1 MQPVTRY
8 AKSADVHIA
17 YQVFGEGPV
26 NLILAPPFVSNIENY
41 WTFPDLERWLLRLAS
56 FARVVMFDKRGTGMS
71 DRVAELPGLD
81 QRIDDLRAVMDAAS
95 MEQAALLGISEGS
108 PLAALFAATYP
119 DRCRALVLYGGFVR
133 FSSWFPTEEA
143 LAGFLG
149 YIDQAWGSGGS
160 LPFFAPS
167 LANDPAAQQ
176 WMGRFERLGASPA
189 AVTALM
195 RMNSQIDISD
205 IVSTIRVPTLVIHR
219 TDDVTINVEG
229 GRYLG
234 KHIPGA
240 RYIELPGKDH
250 PPWIGDN
257 AMEIADAIEEF
268 LTGTRAPVTETD
280 RVLAT
285 VLFTDIVG
293 STEKAAA
300 LGDRRWRDLLDNH
313 HATLRRNL
321 GRFRGREIKMVGD
334 GILATFDGPARG
346 VRCACAIAEEIKP
359 LGIEVRAGLHTGD
372 CEMIGDDVG
381 GIAVHIGARV
391 AALAGAGEVLVSSTV
406 KDLVPAPACAS
417 ATAAANPLRVSP
429 VNGASSRSNGEERS
443 EMTASPSS
451 TSMSQLGH

>member
-1 MQPVTRY
+1 
-8 AKSADVHIA
+8 
-17 YQVFGEGPV
+17 
-26 NLILAPPFVSNIENY
+26 
-41 WTFPDLERWLLRLAS
+41 
-56 FARVVMFDKRGTGMS
+56 
-71 DRVAELPGLD
+71 
-81 QRIDDLRAVMDAAS
+81 
-95 MEQAALLGISEGS
+95 
-108 PLAALFAATYP
+108 
-119 DRCRALVLYGGFVR
+119 
-133 FSSWFPTEEA
+133 EA
-143 LAGFLG
+143 LAAFLG

-167 LANDPAAQQ
+167 LANDPAAQE

-219 TDDVTINVEG
+219 TEDVTINVEG
-229 GRYLG
+229 GRYLA

-240 RYIELPGKDH
+240 RYIELPGQDH

-268 LTGTRAPVTETD
+268 LTGAPASVPVD

-313 HATLRRNL
+313 HATIRRNL
-321 GRFRGREIKMVGD
+321 TRFRGHEVKTTGD

-346 VRCACAIAEEIKP
+346 VRCACSIAQEIKP
-359 LGIEVRAGLHTGD
+359 LGIDVRAGLHTGE
-372 CEMIGDDVG
+372 CEMMGEDVG

-391 AALAGAGEVLVSSTV
+391 ASLAGAGEVLVSSTV
-406 KDLVPAPACAS
+406 KDLVAGS
-417 ATAAANPLRVSP
+417 GLRFSDRGNQTLKGVP
-429 VNGASSRSNGEERS
+429 GEWHVYAVDR
-443 EMTASPSS
+443 
-451 TSMSQLGH
+451 

>member
-8 AKSADVHIA
+8 AKSGDVHVA

-26 NLILAPPFVSNIENY
+26 NLVLAPPFVSNIENY
-41 WTFPDLERWLLRLAS
+41 WTFPGLERWLLRLAS

-81 QRIDDLRAVMDAAS
+81 QRIDDLRAVMDAAG
-95 MEQAALLGISEGS
+95 MDQPALLGISEGG
-108 PLAALFAATYP
+108 PLTALFAATHP
-119 DRCRALVLYGGFVR
+119 DRCRALVLYGSFVR

-143 LAGFLG
+143 LAAFLG

-167 LANDPAAQQ
+167 LANDPAAQE

-219 TDDVTINVEG
+219 TEDVTINVEG
-229 GRYLG
+229 GRYLA

-257 AMEIADAIEEF
+257 ADEIADAIGEF
-268 LTGTRAPVTETD
+268 LTGARVPVTVD

-285 VLFTDIVG
+285 VLFTDIVA

-313 HATLRRNL
+313 HATIRRNL
-321 GRFRGREIKMVGD
+321 ARFRGHEIKTTGD

-346 VRCACAIAEEIKP
+346 VRCACAIADEIKL
-359 LGIEVRAGLHTGD
+359 LGIEVRAGLHTGE
-372 CEMIGDDVG
+372 CEMIDDDVG

-391 AALAGAGEVLVSSTV
+391 ASLAGASEVLVSSTV
-406 KDLVPAPACAS
+406 KDLVAGS
-417 ATAAANPLRVSP
+417 GLRFSDRGSQSLKGVP
-429 VNGASSRSNGEERS
+429 GEWHIYAVER
-443 EMTASPSS
+443 
-451 TSMSQLGH
+451 